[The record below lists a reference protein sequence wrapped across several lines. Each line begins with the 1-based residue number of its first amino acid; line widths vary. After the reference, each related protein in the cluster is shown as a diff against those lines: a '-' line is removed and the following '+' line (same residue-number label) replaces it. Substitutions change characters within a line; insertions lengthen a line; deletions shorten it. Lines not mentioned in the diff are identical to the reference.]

1 MGKMGNGGK
10 GIIDQT
16 PFPPMAAP
24 ASTDPELERVILNT
38 KGNFKKWFLTMWR
51 DLNMDVFS
59 DHLTNACEWWAGQ
72 LERCPDTGRLHY
84 HFILNMKT
92 ACTFAKI
99 KDLFGITEDGDL
111 WSQKIRGKSP
121 IRMIKYCT
129 KEETRVSGPWTGGDL
144 PTENRRA
151 GDVIIELVKRGR
163 PNSEIIEQFPTMG
176 KNIIMIREMLTQTR
190 VVDRRNGPPS
200 VLFVHGE
207 AGSGKSRYFHD
218 MEEADREC
226 LFIEGPPETGTWFF
240 NGYHG
245 QHILVIDD
253 CAPPTIKNVHHYLRL
268 LDRYP
273 MTVHTKGGHH
283 EFNSPIIGITSNLT
297 WDQWCANINSFHK
310 AALRRRITNI
320 IEMNGVQEEKES

>member
-1 MGKMGNGGK
+1 
-10 GIIDQT
+10 
-16 PFPPMAAP
+16 MAAA
-24 ASTDPELERVILNT
+24 ASTDPVIDESSDEEPERIDLKT
-38 KGNFKKWFLTMWR
+38 KGNFKKHFLTIWI
-51 DLNMDVFS
+51 DLDMDT
-59 DHLTNACEWWAGQ
+59 LTPRLNDGCEWWAGQ
-72 LERCPDTGRLHY
+72 QERAPKTGRLHY
-84 HFILNMKT
+84 HFILCLKT
-92 ACTFAKI
+92 AMTSGRV
-99 KDLFGITEDGDL
+99 KDFFGITTDSDM
-111 WSQKIRGKSP
+111 WSQKMWKSP
-121 IRMIKYCT
+121 NCQKVIKYCM
-129 KEETRVSGPWTGGDL
+129 KEKTRVAGPWSGGDL
-144 PTENRRA
+144 PTEDRRA
-151 GDVIIELVKRGR
+151 GDIILQLIKRKR

-200 VLFVHGE
+200 VLFVHGQ

-218 MEEADREC
+218 MEEADKEC

-253 CAPPTIKNVHHYLRL
+253 CAPPTIKNVHQYLRL

-297 WDQWCANINSFHK
+297 WDGWTSNLTSFHK

-320 IEMNGVQEEKES
+320 IEMNGVQEKKES